1 MCIRDRVFF
10 AESMFSKSSNGS
22 KIALIALMGIL
33 SLNKF
38 LLLDVQFMT
47 DHLKT
52 LGAKEI
58 SRSLFL
64 HLINGSHLNKVQFKK
79 PNGLTVDKDL
89 INQAE
94 KNLLVGIRE
103 L

>member
-1 MCIRDRVFF
+1 
-10 AESMFSKSSNGS
+10 
-22 KIALIALMGIL
+22 MGIL
-33 SLNKF
+33 SFNNF

-64 HLINGSHLNKVQFKK
+64 HLINGSHINKVQFKK
-79 PNGLTVDKDL
+79 PSALIIDKHL